1 MSAKENVSTEME
13 NNDMVHIVGAG
24 PGAKDLIT
32 VRGMRLLNEADV
44 IIYAGSLVNEELL
57 EYARKDCE
65 VYNSA
70 YMNLDE
76 VVDVIVKAENDGK
89 KVVRL
94 HTGDPSLYGAIREQI
109 EELAKYGITCEICP
123 GVSSFLAA
131 AAAVKCEYTVPDVA
145 QTVIITR
152 MPGRTPVPDNENI
165 AKLAAH
171 GTSMVIFLS
180 SSHLSELQKELYKG
194 AYTPDTPC
202 ALVYKASWDDE
213 KCIRTTLKELVN
225 TADKEGITK
234 TALVMVG
241 EFLGD
246 KFAFSKLYD
255 KDFKTEYRR

>member
-1 MSAKENVSTEME
+1 
-13 NNDMVHIVGAG
+13 MVKIVGAG

-32 VRGMRLLNEADV
+32 VRGMHMLNEADV

-57 EYARKDCE
+57 EYAKKDCE
-65 VYNSA
+65 IYNSA

-76 VVDVIVKAENDGK
+76 VIDVIVKAESEGK
-89 KVVRL
+89 NIVRL

-109 EELAKYGITCEICP
+109 EELAKHGITCEICP

-131 AAAVKCEYTVPDVA
+131 AAAMNCEYTVPEVA
-145 QTVIITR
+145 QSVIITR
-152 MPGRTPVPDNENI
+152 MPGRTPVPDNESI

-180 SSHLSELQKELYKG
+180 SSHLKELKEELYKG

-202 ALVYKASWDDE
+202 AIVYKASWPE
-213 KCIRTTLKELVN
+213 ERTLRCPLGNLARCGKE
-225 TADKEGITK
+225 AGISQ

-241 EFLGD
+241 NFLGD
-246 KFAFSKLYD
+246 VYDRSCLYD
-255 KDFKTEYRR
+255 PAFTTKYRQGTDTEGNANE